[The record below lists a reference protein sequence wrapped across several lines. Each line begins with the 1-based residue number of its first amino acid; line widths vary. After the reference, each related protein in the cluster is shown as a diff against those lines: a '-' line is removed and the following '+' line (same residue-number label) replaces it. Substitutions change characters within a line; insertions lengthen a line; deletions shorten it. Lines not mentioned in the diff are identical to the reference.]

1 MFCSNESIQV
11 ESKSVT
17 SRSAHLFDKL
27 VKLHVK
33 LTYQSY
39 LEVFLRQ
46 LLLCLVSNRLV
57 IEKFLRLRQLKVV
70 ACDQYHHEGYQKLSF
85 RYLY

>member
-1 MFCSNESIQV
+1 MSCSNESIQV
-11 ESKSVT
+11 GSKSVILL
-17 SRSAHLFDKL
+17 SAHLFDKL

-46 LLLCLVSNRLV
+46 LLLCLVSKRLV
-57 IEKFLRLRQLKVV
+57 MEKFLRLRQLKVI

-85 RYLY
+85 RYPY